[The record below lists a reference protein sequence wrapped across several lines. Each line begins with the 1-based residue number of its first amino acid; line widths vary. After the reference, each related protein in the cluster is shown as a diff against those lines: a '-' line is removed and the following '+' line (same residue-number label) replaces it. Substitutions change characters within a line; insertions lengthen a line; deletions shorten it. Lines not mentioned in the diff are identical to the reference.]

1 MKILAINGSPRGRR
15 SNTDRILQPF
25 LEGAREAG
33 AETETVYLKDLKINH
48 CLGCF
53 TCWTKTPGVC
63 VHKDD
68 MAALLPKVRQADA
81 MVYATPLYV
90 FTVSGLMKDF
100 MDRLLPLADPH
111 IVQRGAHY
119 THPPRYVNGPGARRV
134 VLISNCGF
142 PERHHFSG
150 LVETFRR
157 YTDDPDTELAGTLLC
172 AGGELLAHPT
182 LTEALRWYTDA
193 ARRAGWEFVTYGH
206 ILPET
211 QAVLD
216 TPLAE
221 PEVYAQMANGWWDS
235 QIGPARSEPRGE
247 AEGRPVRSEPRSQAE
262 WRPEGGEEN
271 LSPPIVLPAGEP
283 GVGPRTCREAI
294 LGMPA
299 VFNPAAAGDLQADIQ
314 FIVTGAEP
322 GRYVLRIREG
332 HCTAHEGTVPQPTMT
347 VHTPSEVWLKVARN
361 ELSGQAAYVKG
372 MYRVEGDFGLLL
384 RLGDLF
390 SGPPAPAAAPPE
402 EETVQRGPIRLPGM
416 AWLTVAF
423 VPWILHWATMDIP
436 GLSPWVSLG
445 VPLLLGALI
454 WGYRRLFARP
464 TWMEM
469 GTPLYFALAGLATL
483 LGSRFF
489 TEYGDVLAYLVLA
502 GIWLGT
508 LAAERPFTAEYS
520 KWSYP
525 PAIWNLPVF
534 IRTNAILTTAWG
546 WVYLLMAVM
555 ALAGHARPD
564 QALVWVAARNLLLVP
579 AFAFTTWFQK
589 WYPAHGSGR

>member
-68 MAALLPKVRQADA
+68 MAALLPKVRRADVV
-81 MVYATPLYV
+81 VYATPLYV

-119 THPPRYVNGPGARRV
+119 THPPRYTDGPSVRRV

-150 LVETFRR
+150 LVETFRC
-157 YTDDPDTELAGTLLC
+157 YTDDPDTELAATILC
-172 AGGELLAHPT
+172 AGGELLAH
-182 LTEALRWYTDA
+182 EMLRESLQWYTDA
-193 ARRAGWEFVTYGH
+193 ARRAGEELVRYGH

-211 QAVLD
+211 QAVLE

-221 PEVYAQMANGWWDS
+221 PEVYARMANGWWDS
-235 QIGPARSEPRGE
+235 QIAPARSEPRSE
-247 AEGRPVRSEPRSQAE
+247 AEWRPVRSEPRSEAE
-262 WRPEGGEEN
+262 WRSEET

-283 GVGPRTCREAI
+283 GAGPRTCREAI
-294 LGMPA
+294 LGMA
-299 VFNPAAAGDLQADIQ
+299 TVFNPAAAGELQADIQ
-314 FIVTGAEP
+314 FVVTGEEP
-322 GRYVLRIREG
+322 GNYVLRIREG
-332 HCTAHEGTVPQPTMT
+332 RCTAHEGTVPRPTMT
-347 VHTPSEVWLKVARN
+347 IHTPSEVWLKVARN

-390 SGPPAPAAAPPE
+390 SGPEGPKAPPAPASAPPE

-423 VPWILHWATMDIP
+423 LPWIVHWATMDIP
-436 GLSPWVSLG
+436 GVGPWVSLG
-445 VPLLLGALI
+445 VPFLLGLLI
-454 WGYRRLFARP
+454 WGYRRRFARP
-464 TWMEM
+464 TWMET

-489 TEYGDVLAYLVLA
+489 TDYGDIMGYLTLA

-525 PAIWNLPVF
+525 PALWNLPVF
-534 IRTNAILTTAWG
+534 LRTNAIITTVWG
-546 WVYLLMAVM
+546 WVYLLMAVL

-564 QALVWVAARNLLLVP
+564 QALLWTVARNLLLIP
-579 AFAFTTWFQK
+579 AFAFTAWFQK
-589 WYPAHGSGR
+589 WYPARG